1 MEIIVK
7 LGEIMGNN
15 TNNRINNFWQGKKV
29 LVTGGNGFLGSW
41 LIKSLVDQGADVVA
55 LIRDIIP
62 CANLSLLGY
71 DKKITVIYGKVEDHD
86 LLVRILHEYE
96 IDTCFHLA
104 AQALVGVANK
114 SPLSTFESNIKGTW
128 CVLEACRS
136 ASTIKRVV
144 IASSDKAYG
153 SHEIL
158 PYTEE
163 FKLQGLHPY
172 DASKSCTD
180 ILSQTYYNTYKLPV
194 AILRCGNIYG
204 GGDLNFS
211 RIIPDT
217 ARSIF
222 YNKNP
227 VIRSDGLF
235 KRDYIHVM
243 DVVNAYLKVAEN
255 LEKQEIQGQAFNF
268 GTEKPITVIDLV
280 TMMLSLAGKQ
290 HLKPVILN
298 EAKYEIKEQY
308 LSIGKAR
315 KLLHWNPQISL
326 EEGLKMTLAWYTQ
339 YGEKKE

>member
-1 MEIIVK
+1 MDT
-7 LGEIMGNN
+7 NYTN
-15 TNNRINNFWQGKKV
+15 TNAANDFWQGKKV
-29 LVTGGNGFLGSW
+29 FVTGGNGFLGSW
-41 LIKSLVDQGADVVA
+41 LIKNLVDQGADVVA

-62 CANLSLLGY
+62 SANLSLLGY
-71 DKKITVIYGKVEDHD
+71 DKKITIIYGKVEDYD

-128 CVLEACRS
+128 CILEACRM
-136 ASTIKRVV
+136 ASSIKRIV

-153 SHEIL
+153 SHEKL

-163 FKLQGLHPY
+163 GKLHGLHPY

-222 YNKNP
+222 SDKNP
-227 VIRSDGLF
+227 IIRSDGLF

-243 DVVNAYLKVAEN
+243 DVVNAYLTVAEQ
-255 LEKQEIQGQAFNF
+255 LQRQEIQGQAFNF
-268 GTEKPITVIDLV
+268 GTEKPITVIELV
-280 TMMLSLAGKQ
+280 TMMLKLAGKQ
-290 HLKPVILN
+290 DLKPVVLN
-298 EAKYEIKEQY
+298 EAKYEIREQY
-308 LSIGKAR
+308 LSIAKAR
-315 KLLHWNPQISL
+315 KLLLWNPQILL
-326 EEGLKMTLAWYTQ
+326 EEGLRMTLEWYWK
-339 YGEKKE
+339 YLEINNK